1 MCLCVYVFVSLC
13 ECMCARVCLCQFLSV
28 FLSRSFSLTFSLLL
42 TPSHITSILHTYIF
56 QGGALLLYL
65 VSDKLILKKSV
76 SVPPT
81 VSVLTNNIVSEN
93 TGVLSKKEKVL
104 IQPTVMKVKESVKEK
119 EGVKERES
127 VPQVL
132 NRISR
137 DKRFWL
143 MLIGKVAL
151 MTVGQFISFIPLY
164 LNTGK
169 EKLE

>member
-1 MCLCVYVFVSLC
+1 M
-13 ECMCARVCLCQFLSV
+13 
-28 FLSRSFSLTFSLLL
+28 
-42 TPSHITSILHTYIF
+42 
-56 QGGALLLYL
+56 YL

-93 TGVLSKKEKVL
+93 TSSGVMSKKEKVL
-104 IQPTVMKVKESVKEK
+104 IQPTVIKVKESVKEK
-119 EGVKERES
+119 EIVKERES

-169 EKLE
+169 RNRIMNMNRDTVRLPNRFYTVMH

>member
-1 MCLCVYVFVSLC
+1 M
-13 ECMCARVCLCQFLSV
+13 
-28 FLSRSFSLTFSLLL
+28 
-42 TPSHITSILHTYIF
+42 
-56 QGGALLLYL
+56 YL

-93 TGVLSKKEKVL
+93 TSSGVMSKKEKVL
-104 IQPTVMKVKESVKEK
+104 IQPTVMKVKESVSVKEK
-119 EGVKERES
+119 EIVKERES

-169 EKLE
+169 RNRIMNMNRDTVWLPNRFYTVMH

>member
-1 MCLCVYVFVSLC
+1 M
-13 ECMCARVCLCQFLSV
+13 
-28 FLSRSFSLTFSLLL
+28 
-42 TPSHITSILHTYIF
+42 
-56 QGGALLLYL
+56 YL